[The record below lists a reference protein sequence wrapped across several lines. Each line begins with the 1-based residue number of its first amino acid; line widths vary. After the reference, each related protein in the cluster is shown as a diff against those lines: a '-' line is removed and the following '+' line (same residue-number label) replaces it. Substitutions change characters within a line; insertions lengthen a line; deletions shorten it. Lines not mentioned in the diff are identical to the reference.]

1 MEKLMMALAKEITDY
16 NLLKS
21 NGIFNFQT
29 KINLKLEISS
39 YILKTADTAEELI
52 ESCKLRHEVFYQEF
66 QQIEQTGIDVDSYDS
81 HFDHLV
87 IVHKA
92 TNKIIGT
99 YRLSCS
105 DFSRISY
112 TETEFDLTEIWK
124 LQGPHLELGRAC
136 IQKDHRRGATVISL
150 LWRGIVE
157 YMNLSG
163 ANVLF
168 GCSSVKINNARDAA
182 IVYKYLVNQGSVMNS
197 GFANPVGAFKMN
209 DFEAAYS
216 ELGEALNPMQ
226 VTEAE
231 KLIPSLLRAY
241 LKFGA
246 KIASEPA
253 FDRDFDCVDFL
264 TVMKKDDI
272 LESLGRRF
280 QLVQ

>member
-1 MEKLMMALAKEITDY
+1 MMTLAKITEEN
-16 NLLKS
+16 NLLRS
-21 NGIFNFQT
+21 NGIFNFQP

-66 QQIEQTGIDVDSYDS
+66 QQIEQMGVDVDQYDS

-87 IVHKA
+87 IIHKA

-105 DFSRISY
+105 EFSKISY
-112 TETEFDLTEIWK
+112 TESEFDLTEIWK

-163 ANVLF
+163 ANILF
-168 GCSSVKINNARDAA
+168 GCSSIKINNAADAA
-182 IVYKYLVNQGSVMNS
+182 IVYKYLYGQGSVMGS
-197 GFANPVGAFKMN
+197 GLATPVGQFKMN
-209 DFEAAYS
+209 DFEAAYNA
-216 ELGEALNPMQ
+216 LGETLSPVNQA
-226 VTEAE
+226 EAE
-231 KLIPSLLRAY
+231 RLIPSLLKAY

-253 FDRDFDCVDFL
+253 LDRDFDCVDFL
-264 TVMKKDDI
+264 TVMKKDEI